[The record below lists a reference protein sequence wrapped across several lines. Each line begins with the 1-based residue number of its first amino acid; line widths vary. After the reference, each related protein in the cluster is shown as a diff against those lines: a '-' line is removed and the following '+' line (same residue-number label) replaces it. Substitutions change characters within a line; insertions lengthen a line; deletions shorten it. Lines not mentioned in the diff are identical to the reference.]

1 MNYYVAKMRISS
13 DNMFSTSIW
22 SAMEDL
28 LSSNT
33 IVIDRPKCSAHPR
46 YPNLIYPFDYRY
58 IKDTTAA
65 DGEGIDIWVGSL
77 PSRNLT
83 GILCS
88 YDSLKRD
95 A

>member
-13 DNMFSTSIW
+13 DNMFSTSFW

-33 IVIDRPKCSAHPR
+33 IVIDRPKGSAHPR

>member
-1 MNYYVAKMRISS
+1 
-13 DNMFSTSIW
+13 
-22 SAMEDL
+22 MEDH

-33 IVIDRPKCSAHPR
+33 IVIDRPKGSAHPR

-77 PSRNLT
+77 PKYNHINHDGSAPMAEST
-83 GILCS
+83 FSG
-88 YDSLKRD
+88 
-95 A
+95 